1 VVNTS
6 VTDWNGTSTAIN
18 DTGKVAASLASL
30 TRTAGETVGSFNI
43 TGGTLN
49 ALTGTS
55 AGNYSASLSTAGNT
69 LAITQKALT
78 ASITDQS
85 KTYGANDPS
94 LSGITPTLAGVVN
107 TSVTD
112 WNGNSTAINDT
123 GKVAASLASLTRNA
137 GENVGSYAYTAG
149 TLNALSGSSAG
160 NYTASFSLAN
170 NPTLTVNPAALTI
183 SATDAS
189 KTYGQTLTLTGT
201 GFISNGLQFGESVGS
216 VSLVTTGA
224 DASANAGSYA
234 ITASGATGGTFNP
247 TNYAINYVNGTLTIN
262 PQTLTIT
269 ANDVTQTYNNVPYN
283 GGNGV
288 TYNGFV
294 NGQNSSV
301 LSGTIIFGGN
311 SQGAVNVGTYT
322 IIPSGLTSSNYAINY
337 VDGTLT
343 INPALINPA
352 PINPAPINPAQVTV
366 GNLDTLVIIANA
378 AGTIAP
384 SLVMNATVL
393 PIAPLSLPGNVTLFG
408 GKTVLPYG
416 DDPGAIPVNTNLQTS
431 NTSST
436 NQQTPNVSVDRK
448 RRRILVR

>member
-1 VVNTS
+1 
-6 VTDWNGTSTAIN
+6 
-18 DTGKVAASLASL
+18 
-30 TRTAGETVGSFNI
+30 VGGSP
-43 TGGTLN
+43 
-49 ALTGTS
+49 
-55 AGNYSASLSTAGNT
+55 T
-69 LAITQKALT
+69 LAINQAALT
-78 ASITDQS
+78 ATISNQN
-85 KTYGANDPS
+85 KTYGADDPS

-107 TSVTD
+107 TSVMD
-112 WNGNSTAINDT
+112 WNGNSTASNDSS
-123 GKVAASLASLTRNA
+123 KVAASLASLTRNA

-201 GFISNGLQFGESVGS
+201 GFISNGLQFGETVGS

-322 IIPSGLTSSNYAINY
+322 IIPSGQTSSNYAINY

-352 PINPAPINPAQVTV
+352 PINPAPINPAPINPAQVTV

-378 AGTIAP
+378 AGTTAP

-416 DDPGAIPVNTNLQTS
+416 DDPGAIPVNTN
-431 NTSST
+431 
-436 NQQTPNVSVDRK
+436 QQTPNVSVDRK
-448 RRRILVR
+448 RRRVIVRTR